1 MFVCIGLEAL
11 LHTHIHKIILSP
23 EIKRTVTQIMTHVLS
38 IPNETCFTNPCHSRL
53 NYNQHMCEILL
64 DWLYWIPF
72 YIQIIC
78 NNIIFCHNFQCC
90 KQFSSS
96 FLKKTVLKT
105 HRHYFL
111 LFTTILPLSNQYIQ
125 YVVTMALVINIID
138 DIPNSNKLF
147 K

>member
-96 FLKKTVLKT
+96 FLKKKQYLK
-105 HRHYFL
+105 RID
-111 LFTTILPLSNQYIQ
+111 TIFFCSRLYCRCQ
-125 YVVTMALVINIID
+125 INIF
-138 DIPNSNKLF
+138 NTL
-147 K
+147 